1 MPPIQG
7 YNITDDGYPER
18 VRQMA
23 DPPKRL
29 YVQGGNLA
37 SILQKPKV
45 AVVGSRKVTPYGKSA
60 TLEIVGELARAGVVI
75 VSGLA
80 IGIDGIAHRAALEAG
95 GLTIAVLP
103 TSIERIYPASHTNL
117 AQQIVRQGG
126 ALCSEY
132 APSDPIYKTNF
143 LARNRIVAALAD
155 VLLVTEAAQKS
166 GTLHTARFALEQGKD
181 VMAVPGNI
189 NSPTSVGTNNLLK
202 SGASVASCA
211 EDVFHILGIQPE
223 AHKITPQRSDPH
235 EQQIIELLSQ
245 GIGDGAAL
253 MAASGLQAPVFNQA
267 LTMLEISGAVRALG
281 NNMWALH

>member
-29 YVQGGNLA
+29 YVRGENIA
-37 SILQKPKV
+37 SILQRPKV

-60 TLEIVGELARAGVVI
+60 TLELVGELARAGVVI

-103 TSIERIYPASHTNL
+103 TSIEQIYPASHTNL
-117 AQQIVRQGG
+117 AQQIVQQGG

-211 EDVFHILGIQPE
+211 EDVFHILGVQPE
-223 AHKITPQRSDPH
+223 AHKITPQRGNPH

-267 LTMLEISGAVRALG
+267 LTMLEISGAIRALG
-281 NNMWALH
+281 NNTWALH